1 MYRRLPTNNVRP
13 WLIGAGAAKMLR
25 RLAACALALSAA
37 AGSAGAAVEPVGVQ
51 HRLAVT
57 LVLSE
62 SRLIGRDQMHIA
74 PSERAELEIA
84 LSERARRVRVEVN
97 GSGRRFDRSGS
108 MLRVPLHANERGR
121 PVQVDVAYDAVF
133 DEPLPVNPLNTDNPG
148 FGVAASITAEGVFL
162 LGGSGWYPDLIASRP
177 TFRLTVEAPTGVLA
191 VTAGRSLGHSDRNNT
206 TVSAWQ
212 IDHPVRGLALSA
224 AAYQVQERTLG
235 DVVIAT
241 YFREPNQ
248 DLAAAY
254 LEATAGYLQLYE
266 QLFGPYPFPKFA
278 VVENF
283 FPTGYGFP
291 SYTLIGDTV
300 LRLPFIIA
308 TSLGHEIA
316 HCWWGNGVFVDLAAG
331 NWSEGLTTYVAD
343 YLYQE
348 QASPEKARSARLQMI
363 RNYTTLAPP
372 ENEIP
377 LARFLSR
384 TDPMTKAVGYDKGA
398 MVFHMLR
405 EEVGEE
411 PFWGA
416 LRDLYASHLFR
427 PASWAD
433 IRQAMEARSG
443 RSLGWFFEQWVRR
456 PGAPR
461 LRLDGVG
468 ARPAD
473 GAWTITGRIVQEP
486 PHFRAALSAVVDCG
500 GHTETHPTALAG
512 GSADLALR
520 TACQPIRLTV
530 DPASHLLRRLEAAE
544 IPPSVNALKAS
555 PGATLVLAHSANADP
570 RRLAG
575 LLIRSLGL
583 RNPTVVSEDDLG
595 SALASGRDLILV
607 GLPQEPGLLPAL
619 PAGVALGSNRVAVNG
634 ESFERSDETFFGVF
648 RHPQAAARVMAVL
661 LPLGPAGA
669 ESAAAKL
676 THYGRYGFLAFR
688 NGANLAKGVWPQDP
702 SPLDYRWTSAGK

>member
-1 MYRRLPTNNVRP
+1 M
-13 WLIGAGAAKMLR
+13 IGFDAVKMIL
-25 RLAACALALSAA
+25 RLAGCALAFVAA
-37 AGSAGAAVEPVGVQ
+37 ADSADAAAEPVAVE

-62 SRLIGRDQMHIA
+62 SRLIGRGQMRIA
-74 PSERAELEIA
+74 PSQRAELAIS
-84 LSERARRVRVEVN
+84 LSERARRVQVEVN
-97 GSGRRFDRSGS
+97 GSVRRFDRSGS
-108 MLRVPLHANERGR
+108 MLRVPLHANERSR
-121 PVQVDVAYDAVF
+121 PVLVDLAYEAVF
-133 DEPLPVNPLNTDNPG
+133 DDPVPVNPLNTDNPG

-177 TFRLTVEAPTGVLA
+177 TFRLTVEAPPGVLA
-191 VTAGRSLGHSDRNNT
+191 VTAGRSLGHADRDGV
-206 TVSAWQ
+206 TVSEWQ

-224 AAYQVQERTLG
+224 AAYRVQERTLG
-235 DVVIAT
+235 DVVVAT

-316 HCWWGNGVFVDLAAG
+316 HCWWGNGVFVDVAAG

-343 YLYQE
+343 YLYKE
-348 QASPEKARSARLQMI
+348 RESPEEARSARLQMI

-372 ENEIP
+372 EREIA
-377 LARFLSR
+377 LARFVSR
-384 TDPMTKAVGYDKGA
+384 TDTLTKAVGYDKGA

-405 EEVGEE
+405 REVGEE
-411 PFWGA
+411 AFWAA
-416 LRDLYASHLFR
+416 LRDLFASHLFR

-433 IRQAMEARSG
+433 IQQAVEARSG

-456 PGAPR
+456 TGAPR
-461 LRLDGVG
+461 LRLDGVR

-473 GAWTITGRIVQEP
+473 GAWAITGRLVQEP
-486 PHFRAALSAVVDCG
+486 PHFKANASAVVDCG
-500 GHTETHPTALAG
+500 GHTETHPVALTG
-512 GSADLALR
+512 GSADLAL
-520 TACQPIRLTV
+520 TATCKPTGLTV
-530 DPASHLLRRLEAAE
+530 DPESHLLRQLDASE
-544 IPPSVNALKAS
+544 IPPSVNSLKSS
-555 PGATLVLAHSANADP
+555 PEVTLVLARSLNADL
-570 RRLAG
+570 RRLADI
-575 LLIRSLGL
+575 LIRSLGL
-583 RNPTVVSEDDLG
+583 RRAAVVSEDELG
-595 SALASGRDLILV
+595 AALASGRDLILV
-607 GLPQEPGLLPAL
+607 GLPQQPGRLPAL
-619 PAGVALGSNRVAVNG
+619 PAGVALSSNRVTVNG
-634 ESFERSDETFFGVF
+634 EIFERSDETFFGVF
-648 RHPQAAARVMAVL
+648 RHPQAAERVVAVL

-669 ESAAAKL
+669 ESAAGKL
-676 THYGRYGFLAFR
+676 THYGRYSFLAFR
-688 NGANLAKGVWPQDP
+688 NGANRAKGFWSQDP
-702 SPLDYRWTSAGK
+702 SPLAYRWTSAGN